1 MSEAESDVAPLFC
14 PFCGECFEGERQ
26 CPEHDIPLVPFQE
39 LDRLRGRPNPAE
51 DEEVAFYDL
60 RFGRG
65 VVFGAAALMLLAFFL
80 PVLAS
85 HYGNEVRVAT
95 GFDAASTVAMN
106 LWVLPLVAITM
117 VSIVTRRRTPA
128 SMRGVRLAIPALA
141 LLGGF
146 SLGYT
151 IWRVSEGAEKISRM
165 YGQEVEVELRFG
177 IWVAA
182 VGVVLALLGGLRL
195 GAMPKPKPPKYKIS
209 N

>member
-1 MSEAESDVAPLFC
+1 M
-14 PFCGECFEGERQ
+14 
-26 CPEHDIPLVPFQE
+26 
-39 LDRLRGRPNPAE
+39 RGRPNPGD

-65 VVFGAAALMLLAFFL
+65 LVFAAAALMVLGFFL

-85 HYGNEVRVAT
+85 HFGSEVRVAT

-128 SMRGVRLAIPALA
+128 AMRGVRLAIPALGVM
-141 LLGGF
+141 GGT
-146 SLGYT
+146 SLAYT
-151 IWRVSEGAEKISRM
+151 IWRVSEGAERIMQM

-182 VGVVLALLGGLRL
+182 AGVLLALVGGLRL
-195 GAMPKPKPPKYKIS
+195 GSMPKAKPPRYKVS
-209 N
+209 